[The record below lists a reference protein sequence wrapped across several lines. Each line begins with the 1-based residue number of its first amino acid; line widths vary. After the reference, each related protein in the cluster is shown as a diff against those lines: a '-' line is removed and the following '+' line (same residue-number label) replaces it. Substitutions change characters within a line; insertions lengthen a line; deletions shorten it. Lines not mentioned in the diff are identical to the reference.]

1 MATGRTVNRWARV
14 YADGYDLSGYT
25 RTVGPL
31 EWSFAEADVTAP
43 MSDGVRGVLPDTPTI
58 TVGAINAVYDN
69 TATSGLQAVMG
80 GAGVARTIMV
90 PIGIRA
96 APAAGDP
103 VFVGVFAQNDFMVQ
117 EDTGAMTA
125 NMQFGAWD
133 ATSLINYTKPWGV
146 LLHALSSASAA
157 NSSAGVDDRGAATT
171 AGGYMVYQVTAGD
184 GTATISIDDSADN
197 SNWTALSGATTGSID
212 CSTVKKGVVALGIG
226 ATVRRYL
233 RWQIALGTA
242 GSVTFATAFVRI

>member
-25 RTVGPL
+25 RTIGPL
-31 EWSFAEADVTAP
+31 AWEFGEADVTAP
-43 MSDGVRGVLPDTPTI
+43 MSDGVRGYLPDTPTVSI
-58 TVGAINAVYDN
+58 GAINAVYDN

-80 GAGVARTIMV
+80 GAGVARILMV

-103 VFVGVFAQNDFMVQ
+103 VFCGAFLQNDYMVT
-117 EDTGAMTA
+117 EDGGAMVA
-125 NMQFGAWD
+125 NLQFGAWD
-133 ATSLINYTKPWGV
+133 ASALINYNKPWGV
-146 LLHALSSASAA
+146 LVHALSAATGA
-157 NSSAGVDDRGAATT
+157 NSGTGIDDRGAATT
-171 AGGYMVYQVTAGD
+171 AGGYMVYQVTAGN

-197 SNWTALSGATTGSID
+197 SSFTALSGATTGSIN
-212 CSTVKKGVVALGIG
+212 CAVVQKGIIALGIT

-242 GSVTFATAFVRI
+242 TTVTFATAFIRI